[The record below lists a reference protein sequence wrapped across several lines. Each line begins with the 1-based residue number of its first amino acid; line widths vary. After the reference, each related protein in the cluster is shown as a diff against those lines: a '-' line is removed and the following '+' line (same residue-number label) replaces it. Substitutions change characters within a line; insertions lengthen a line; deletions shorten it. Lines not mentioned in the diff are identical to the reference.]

1 VVSPVLLA
9 AAAAVIAVGMIVVA
23 AGHGGEIT
31 EFSPDVPPHETD
43 ITTAADVALLRLPVA
58 PVVLGGYHRP
68 ATDEVLNLVARAVT
82 ERDIEIAMLRRQIA
96 DLQSARDAPS
106 AGPTE
111 QAVRLDAIWEPRA
124 FSGADAAAGP
134 DDAPPASPSPF
145 TGAAVPLGQPD
156 PGSPAAPL
164 VRVEASPAPPPAGTQ
179 PWSAWEPS
187 ALAEQPDADDPAN
200 PEQTG

>member
-58 PVVLGGYHRP
+58 PVVLGGYHRSS
-68 ATDEVLNLVARAVT
+68 TDEVLNLVARAVT
-82 ERDIEIAMLRRQIA
+82 ERDVEIAMLRRQIA
-96 DLQSARDAPS
+96 HLQSAQDAPS
-106 AGPTE
+106 ARM
-111 QAVRLDAIWEPRA
+111 ADLAAHLDPIWGPRA
-124 FSGADAAAGP
+124 FPGADAAAGP
-134 DDAPPASPSPF
+134 DDMREP
-145 TGAAVPLGQPD
+145 GDAVRLGQPD
-156 PGSPAAPL
+156 PGSLASPL
-164 VRVEASPAPPPAGTQ
+164 VRREAGPAPPPAETQ

-187 ALAEQPDADDPAN
+187 APAQRPDADDPAN